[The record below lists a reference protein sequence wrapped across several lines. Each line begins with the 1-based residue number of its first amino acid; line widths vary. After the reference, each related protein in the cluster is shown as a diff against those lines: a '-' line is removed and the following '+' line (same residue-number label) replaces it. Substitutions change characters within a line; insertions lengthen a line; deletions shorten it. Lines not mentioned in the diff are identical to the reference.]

1 MRILL
6 VEDDLALSKVVESII
21 KKNNYTVDVVHDGK
35 EAFDMLSLGD
45 ELNIYDGVV
54 LDLMLPGMDGKT
66 LLKKLRARG
75 NNVPVLI
82 LSAKSEIDDKV
93 EGLDS
98 GANDYLTKPFDS
110 KELMARL
117 RVLLRKNTVSNDSVI
132 RIENLSLDCSLC
144 KISTT
149 AGSYE
154 LVGKEYQIMLMFML
168 NYNKVISAE
177 QIMEKIW
184 EMDSEANLKTV
195 WTYISYIRRKL
206 EALDSE
212 IMISTKRN
220 LGYILEKH

>member
-6 VEDDLALSKVVESII
+6 VEDDLVLSKVVESII

-54 LDLMLPGMDGKT
+54 LDLMLPGMDGKA
-66 LLKKLRARG
+66 LLKKLRTMG

-117 RVLLRKNTVSNDSVI
+117 RVLLRNNTVSNDSVI

-154 LVGKEYQIMLMFML
+154 LVGKEYQIMLMFMM
-168 NYNKVISAE
+168 NYNKIISAE
-177 QIMEKIW
+177 KIMEKIW
-184 EMDSEANLKTV
+184 EMDSEATLKTV

-206 EALDSE
+206 EALESK
-212 IMISTKRN
+212 IIISTKRN
-220 LGYILEKH
+220 LGYILEKQ

>member
-54 LDLMLPGMDGKT
+54 LDLMLPGMDGKN
-66 LLKKLRARG
+66 LLKKLRAQG

-110 KELMARL
+110 KEFMARL
-117 RVLLRKNTVSNDSVI
+117 RVLLRNNTVSNDSII

-184 EMDSEANLKTV
+184 EMDSEATLKTV

-206 EALDSE
+206 EALDSQ

>member
-66 LLKKLRARG
+66 LLKKLRAQG

-117 RVLLRKNTVSNDSVI
+117 RVLLRNNTVSNDSVI

-184 EMDSEANLKTV
+184 EMDSEATLKTV

>member
-6 VEDDLALSKVVESII
+6 VEDDLTLSKVVESII